1 MQVDRS
7 IGAKASMSEREMTT
21 VVHRTIIDVAS
32 EHLGLLIGSIEVNRG
47 WGEILYVRIRA
58 RMADRS
64 AREQMEQRL
73 TSAMREAL
81 VGQRTSV
88 SISWT
93 G

>member
-1 MQVDRS
+1 
-7 IGAKASMSEREMTT
+7 MSEREITT
-21 VVHRTIIDVAS
+21 LVHRTVVDVVS

-64 AREQMEQRL
+64 AREELEHRL
-73 TSAMREAL
+73 ASAMREAL
-81 VGQRTSV
+81 SGQRTSV
-88 SISWT
+88 SISWS

>member
-1 MQVDRS
+1 MHGERS
-7 IGAKASMSEREMTT
+7 IGATASMSEREITT
-21 VVHRTIIDVAS
+21 LVHRTVVDVVS

-64 AREQMEQRL
+64 AREELEHRL
-73 TSAMREAL
+73 ASAMREAL
-81 VGQRTSV
+81 AGQRTSV
-88 SISWT
+88 SISWS